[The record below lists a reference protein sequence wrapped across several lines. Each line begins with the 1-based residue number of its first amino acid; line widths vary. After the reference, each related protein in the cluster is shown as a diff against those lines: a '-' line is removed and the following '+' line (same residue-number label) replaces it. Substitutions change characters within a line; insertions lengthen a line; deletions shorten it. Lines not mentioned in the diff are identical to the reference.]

1 MMEKLLQMLRPPKK
15 PMPDPFD
22 VQANA
27 LKPIMGP
34 GDLIPEY
41 VEDRT
46 GSPALGFAAGFVNP
60 AGMLRKKPPM
70 KQDIFIGDK
79 AKTWDA
85 TRAQAAQDLLR
96 KGVNPHAKTGVH
108 AGAEGKLRQ
117 EIDDSLSAMK
127 VTKEQLLAT
136 PDGMRMAD
144 VLDHPELYKAYPEF
158 ADIKV
163 YGRNRGSSSFKPE
176 ANIFELGTEGYTD
189 LRSPLLHE
197 AQHKIQ
203 ELQRWG
209 KGGNPGM
216 FNPIMPDLNEV
227 DWSKISP
234 VMQKYN
240 IPGDDMGMSSVQFLE
255 DLAHQLHKAGASPA
269 ELYPLNRQLRNF
281 RDRTILPT
289 TQYRNLAGEV
299 ESRLV
304 QDRLRMSKQHRGFA
318 DPVQHMESSGYPINN
333 QTLYEVERSVPPPG
347 SINQPMMAVD
357 KLRAKKPLTEKQFYN
372 QYVQHVDLRNRG
384 KETAQSV
391 RDKIMSEGFRGGKN
405 VNALP
410 PSRGG
415 KPLNVI
421 DAKYAPQAG
430 DTVYLAPKG
439 QWVSGP
445 NGPAIAA
452 GWKPAPHEVVTVDD
466 PTKSMYQY
474 YLDSF
479 LKDQQ

>member
-1 MMEKLLQMLRPPKK
+1 
-15 PMPDPFD
+15 
-22 VQANA
+22 
-27 LKPIMGP
+27 MGP

-117 EIDDSLSAMK
+117 EIDDSTSKWLADD
-127 VTKEQLLAT
+127 TKLKQFMDTDVPL
-136 PDGMRMAD
+136 PMRE
-144 VLDHPELYKAYPEF
+144 VLDHPELYKAYPEI
-158 ADIKV
+158 ADMPV
-163 YGRNRGSSSFKPE
+163 RFRAGGSSAFKPE
-176 ANIFELGTEGYTD
+176 KDMFTIGADSNAD

-197 AQHKIQ
+197 VQHKIQ

-216 FNPIMPDLNEV
+216 FKSGGVVTPEDEFNAM
-227 DWSKISP
+227 
-234 VMQKYN
+234 MQYK
-240 IPGDDMGMSSVQFLE
+240 
-255 DLAHQLHKAGASPA
+255 
-269 ELYPLNRQLRNF
+269 
-281 RDRTILPT
+281 
-289 TQYRNLAGEV
+289 NLAGEV

-347 SINQPMMAVD
+347 SINQPQF
-357 KLRAKKPLTEKQFYN
+357 KGKK
-372 QYVQHVDLRNRG
+372 
-384 KETAQSV
+384 
-391 RDKIMSEGFRGGKN
+391 
-405 VNALP
+405 
-410 PSRGG
+410 
-415 KPLNVI
+415 
-421 DAKYAPQAG
+421 
-430 DTVYLAPKG
+430 
-439 QWVSGP
+439 
-445 NGPAIAA
+445 
-452 GWKPAPHEVVTVDD
+452 
-466 PTKSMYQY
+466 
-474 YLDSF
+474 
-479 LKDQQ
+479 

>member
-1 MMEKLLQMLRPPKK
+1 MMDKLLQMLRPPRK
-15 PMPDPFD
+15 PVPDPFD

-96 KGVNPHAKTGVH
+96 KGANPHAKTGVH

-163 YGRNRGSSSFKPE
+163 YGRNRGTSSFKPE

-216 FNPIMPDLNEV
+216 FNAVTPDLDEL
-227 DWSKISP
+227 DWTKISP
-234 VMQKYN
+234 LMAKYD
-240 IPGDDMGMSSVQFLE
+240 IPGDDLGMNSVEFLQNLRGQ
-255 DLAHQLHKAGASPA
+255 LAAKGATTN
-269 ELYPLNRQLRNF
+269 ELFMVEKPLYDFQR
-281 RDRTILPT
+281 RTILPVQ
-289 TQYRNLAGEV
+289 QYKNLAGEV

-347 SINQPMMAVD
+347 SINQPQF
-357 KLRAKKPLTEKQFYN
+357 KGKK
-372 QYVQHVDLRNRG
+372 
-384 KETAQSV
+384 
-391 RDKIMSEGFRGGKN
+391 
-405 VNALP
+405 
-410 PSRGG
+410 
-415 KPLNVI
+415 
-421 DAKYAPQAG
+421 
-430 DTVYLAPKG
+430 
-439 QWVSGP
+439 
-445 NGPAIAA
+445 
-452 GWKPAPHEVVTVDD
+452 
-466 PTKSMYQY
+466 
-474 YLDSF
+474 
-479 LKDQQ
+479 